1 MISKSSPTDSLKGVM
16 MSIVYIGM
24 TVDILHHGHINI
36 ISKAKEYGAVT
47 IGLLTDSAVADHKR
61 LPYLTYEHRKRI
73 VENIVGVSRVVP
85 QEEWDYV
92 PNIKRYRPDFMVHG
106 TDWLEGPLAPYRAR
120 ALAALAEYGG
130 QLIEIP
136 YTQGVSSNEMAAQL
150 NGLGTTPDIRRSTLK
165 RLLAAKPIS
174 RFIEAHNPI
183 SALIAE
189 HASVEKGGK
198 VRQFDGFW
206 SSSLTDSTARGK
218 PDIEALEINSRL
230 SNINDIFDVTTKPLI
245 MDADTG
251 GKLEHFELNVR
262 SMERLGISAT
272 IIEDKT
278 GLKKNSLFGN
288 DVIQSQEDIES
299 FCDKIRAGRA
309 ARVSEDFM
317 VIARIESLILDKGM
331 DDAVKRALAYAVAG
345 ADGIMIHSRKKT
357 SDEVFEFARLFR
369 TEFPT
374 LPLVCVPTS
383 YNTVTEDILAENGF
397 NIVIYANHLLRA
409 AYPAMQRVARDILL
423 NGRSAEVDAQLMN
436 INEILEL
443 IPGTK

>member
-1 MISKSSPTDSLKGVM
+1 MP
-16 MSIVYIGM
+16 IVYIGM
-24 TVDILHHGHINI
+24 TVDVLHHGHINI
-36 ISKAKEYGAVT
+36 ISKAKEYGEVT

-61 LPYLTYEHRKRI
+61 LPYLTYEHRKQI
-73 VENIVGVSRVVP
+73 LENIVGVSRVVP

-92 PNIKRYRPDFMVHG
+92 PNIERYRPDFMVHG
-106 TDWLEGPLAPYRAR
+106 TDWLDGPLAPYRAR
-120 ALAALAEYGG
+120 ALEALARHGG
-130 QLIEIP
+130 QLVEIP
-136 YTQGVSSNEMAAQL
+136 YTKGVSSNELAVQL
-150 NGLGTTPDIRRSTLK
+150 NGLGTTPDIRRMTLK

-183 SALIAE
+183 SALIVE
-189 HASVEKGGK
+189 HALVEKEGK
-198 VRQFDGFW
+198 IRQFDGFW

-288 DVIQSQEDIES
+288 DVIQSQDNIES
-299 FCDKIRAGRA
+299 FCEKIRAGRA
-309 ARVSEDFM
+309 ARVSENFM
-317 VIARIESLILDKGM
+317 VIARIESLILEKGM
-331 DDAVKRALAYAVAG
+331 KDAIERARAYSAAG
-345 ADGIMIHSRKKT
+345 ADGIMIHSRKNNP
-357 SDEVFEFARLFR
+357 DEVFEFARLFR
-369 TEFPT
+369 AEFSA

-383 YNTVTEDILAENGF
+383 YNTITEDVLAEHGF

>member
-1 MISKSSPTDSLKGVM
+1 MAS
-16 MSIVYIGM
+16 VYIGM
-24 TVDILHHGHINI
+24 TVDVLHHGHINI
-36 ISKAKEYGAVT
+36 IEQARKYGDV
-47 IGLLTDSAVADHKR
+47 IVGLLSDAAVANHKR
-61 LPYLTYEHRKRI
+61 LPYLTYDYRKQI
-73 VENIVGVSRVVP
+73 VENIKGVTQVVP
-85 QEEWDYV
+85 QNEWDYA
-92 PNIKRYRPDFMVHG
+92 PNLSKYRPDIMVHG
-106 TDWLEGPLAPYRAR
+106 DDWLEGPLAPYRDRAR
-120 ALAALAEYGG
+120 AALAEYGG
-130 QLIEIP
+130 HLIEIP
-136 YTQGVSSNEMAAQL
+136 YTRGISSNEMLTQIQA
-150 NGLGTTPDIRRSTLK
+150 LGTTPDIRRRTLK

-189 HASVEKGGK
+189 HTIVERDG
-198 VRQFDGFW
+198 RNYQFDGFW

-272 IIEDKT
+272 IIEDKV

-288 DVIQSQEDIES
+288 DVTQSQDDIES

-309 ARVSEDFM
+309 ARVSDDFM

-331 DDAVKRALAYAVAG
+331 DDAITRAQAYAGAG
-345 ADGIMIHSRKKT
+345 VDGIMIHSRKKT
-357 SDEVFEFARLFR
+357 SDEVYEFAKIFKS
-369 TEFPT
+369 EFPT

-383 YNTVTEDILAENGF
+383 YNTVTEDALAEHGF
-397 NIVIYANHLLRA
+397 NLVIYANHLLRA
-409 AYPAMQRVARDILL
+409 AYPAMQHVAREILR
-423 NGRSAEVDAQLMN
+423 NGRSSEVDQHLMN

>member
-1 MISKSSPTDSLKGVM
+1 MTS
-16 MSIVYIGM
+16 VYIGM

-36 ISKAKEYGAVT
+36 IDQARKYGDVT
-47 IGLLTDSAVADHKR
+47 VGLLSDSAVADHKR
-61 LPYLTYEHRKRI
+61 LPYLTYEYRKQI
-73 VENIVGVSRVVP
+73 VENIRGVAKVVP
-85 QEEWDYV
+85 QNEWDYT
-92 PNIKRYRPDFMVHG
+92 PNIRKHRPDIMVHG
-106 TDWLEGPLAPYRAR
+106 DDWLEGPLAPYRDK
-120 ALAALAEYGG
+120 ALAALSEYGG

-136 YTQGVSSNEMAAQL
+136 YTQGVSSNAMISQL
-150 NGLGTTPDIRRSTLK
+150 QGLGTTPDIRRHTLK

-189 HASVEKGGK
+189 HASIELGGK
-198 VRQFDGFW
+198 TRQFDGFW

-272 IIEDKT
+272 IIEDKA

-288 DVIQSQEDIES
+288 DVAQTQEDIGS

-309 ARVSEDFM
+309 ARVNNDFM

-331 DDAVKRALAYAVAG
+331 NDAIKRAQAYAAAG
-345 ADGIMIHSRKKT
+345 VDGIMIHSRKK
-357 SDEVFEFARLFR
+357 SPDEVFEFARLFK
-369 TEFPT
+369 TDFPT

-383 YNTVTEDILAENGF
+383 YNTVTEEILAERGF
-397 NIVIYANHLLRA
+397 NLVIYANHLLRA
-409 AYPAMQRVARDILL
+409 AYPAMQHVAREILRH
-423 NGRSAEVDAQLMN
+423 GRSSEVDKDLMG

>member
-1 MISKSSPTDSLKGVM
+1 MTT
-16 MSIVYIGM
+16 VYIGM
-24 TVDILHHGHINI
+24 TVDVLHHGHINI
-36 ISKAKEYGAVT
+36 IEQARKYGDVMV
-47 IGLLTDSAVADHKR
+47 GLLSDAAVADHKR
-61 LPYLTYEHRKRI
+61 LPYLTYEHRKQI
-73 VENIVGVSRVVP
+73 VENIKGVSQVVL
-85 QEEWDYV
+85 QNEWDYA
-92 PNIKRYRPDFMVHG
+92 PNIRKYRPDVMVHG
-106 TDWLEGPLAPYRAR
+106 DDWLEGPLVPYRDRAR
-120 ALAALAEYGG
+120 VALAEYGG
-130 QLIEIP
+130 HLIEIP
-136 YTQGVSSNEMAAQL
+136 YTRGISSNEMLTQIQA
-150 NGLGTTPDIRRSTLK
+150 LGTTPDIRRRTLK

-189 HASVEKGGK
+189 HTIVEQNGK
-198 VRQFDGFW
+198 NYQFDGFW

-272 IIEDKT
+272 IIEDKV

-288 DVIQSQEDIES
+288 DVAQSQDDIES

-309 ARVSEDFM
+309 ARVSDDFM

-331 DDAVKRALAYAVAG
+331 DDAIARAQAYVGAG
-345 ADGIMIHSRKKT
+345 VDGIMIHSRKKT
-357 SDEVFEFARLFR
+357 SDEVYEFAKIFKS
-369 TEFPT
+369 EFPT

-383 YNTVTEDILAENGF
+383 YNTVTEDELAEHGF
-397 NIVIYANHLLRA
+397 NLVIYANHLLRA
-409 AYPAMQRVARDILL
+409 AYPAMQHVAREILR
-423 NGRSAEVDAQLMN
+423 NGRSSEVDQHLMN